1 MSVTYQGADD
11 AIYLNCLTVYLNGVI
26 MHDLF
31 TFKKKILYVTC
42 NNAKFAKYACINSR
56 KLSSS

>member
-11 AIYLNCLTVYLNGVI
+11 AIYLNCFLNGVI

-31 TFKKKILYVTC
+31 TFLKKVIYLTF